1 MKQTILFLLA
11 FTALSCSSNDNNPQ
25 QTPIEQKIEIISKKY
40 ENTVE
45 HGKYKNYLSAVVI
58 NITSNAVKGHVR
70 FEVKDYG
77 FFNSDTETFTGE
89 KHFYASFESETGLK
103 ESYLL
108 NAQFIKE

>member
-11 FTALSCSSNDNNPQ
+11 FTALSCSSNDNDPQ

-58 NITSNAVKGHVR
+58 NTTSTNVKGHVR

-77 FFNSDTETFTGE
+77 FFNSDTEIFTGE
-89 KHFYASFESETGLK
+89 KTFYASFESEIGLN
-103 ESYLL
+103 ENYLL
-108 NAQFIKE
+108 NAEFVKE